1 MYDKV
6 IRSIRAFYCG
16 FLYGPWT
23 KYGMGYQ
30 AKASL
35 FNNLEG
41 NREGNI
47 FPGVIVFIDGYRGM
61 GIYFTA
67 WQINIFSCMVIPIDI
82 TGEEFTFS

>member
-6 IRSIRAFYCG
+6 IQSIRAFYCG
-16 FLYGPWT
+16 ILYGAWT

-35 FNNLEG
+35 FNNLQRS
-41 NREGNI
+41 REKNV
-47 FPGVIVFIDGYRGM
+47 FSGVIVLINSYRRM

-67 WQINIFSCMVIPIDI
+67 WQIDIFSGVVISIDI
-82 TGEEFTFS
+82 TGQEFTFS